1 MSKLNES
8 EMLIR
13 ENMVK
18 LKVNF
23 TNTDIFQFKKSC
35 TEKLC
40 IPREVQHTAETFMD
54 AFNKE
59 LKI

>member
-1 MSKLNES
+1 
-8 EMLIR
+8 MLIR

-18 LKVNF
+18 LKVHF
-23 TNTDIFQFKKSC
+23 TNKDIFQFKKSC
-35 TEKLC
+35 TEKLF
-40 IPREVQHTAETFMD
+40 IPREAETFMD

>member
-1 MSKLNES
+1 
-8 EMLIR
+8 MLIR

-18 LKVNF
+18 LKVHFANK
-23 TNTDIFQFKKSC
+23 DIFQFKKS
-35 TEKLC
+35 TEKFC
-40 IPREVQHTAETFMD
+40 IPRKVQHTAETFMD

>member
-1 MSKLNES
+1 
-8 EMLIR
+8 MLIR

-18 LKVNF
+18 LKVHF